1 MEEILAKIKNLPGVL
16 GVYLIDPEGDLLYV
30 NSNLDN
36 SPMDLSLL
44 FASLKGYFSQ
54 VLELTKLGK
63 FVDTFI
69 DGSVGRI
76 LFSNLKNDNILVV
89 VASNI
94 SNFGLIKFEISN
106 AIGALEASL

>member
-44 FASLKGYFSQ
+44 FASLKDT
-54 VLELTKLGK
+54 LAK
-63 FVDTFI
+63 FW
-69 DGSVGRI
+69 S
-76 LFSNLKNDNILVV
+76 
-89 VASNI
+89 
-94 SNFGLIKFEISN
+94 
-106 AIGALEASL
+106 

>member
-76 LFSNLKNDNILVV
+76 LFSNLKTLVPLQLLLKKWNCFLTV
-89 VASNI
+89 PQH
-94 SNFGLIKFEISN
+94 FPQ
-106 AIGALEASL
+106 